1 MLGST
6 VALRGQA
13 RPISPPGVR
22 AMPSSDHSELLQ
34 YAECDRSAA
43 FRPSASVKPESG
55 DLVRVR
61 TQMDGTQ
68 SHGLDQPLDRWPVGF
83 HCGVEHVGGLVEE
96 DRFQ

>member
-34 YAECDRSAA
+34 YAECDMSAA
-43 FRPSASVKPESG
+43 FLTQRERKPESG

-61 TQMDGTQ
+61 TQMDRRSPTALISPSTDG
-68 SHGLDQPLDRWPVGF
+68 RWVSIA
-83 HCGVEHVGGLVEE
+83 V
-96 DRFQ
+96 